1 MPDYRRRLP
10 HVQPV
15 GKVLFITFRLHGS
28 LPPSRYPPA
37 DKKLSA
43 GEAFVWIDRYL
54 DTTRVGPL
62 FLKQAA
68 IAGLVV
74 RAIRFGAVDLGHYKL
89 QAFAVMPNHVHLLVL
104 PEVSPRQFMQTLKGF
119 TAREANKVLGRTGEP
134 FWQREYYDHWVRDAK
149 EHTKIISYIENN
161 PVQAGLVQSPEDY
174 RWSSAWQGA
183 EEVSAVSPARG
194 LDARN
199 QRAVSKRR
207 G

>member
-1 MPDYRRRLP
+1 
-10 HVQPV
+10 
-15 GKVLFITFRLHGS
+15 
-28 LPPSRYPPA
+28 
-37 DKKLSA
+37 
-43 GEAFVWIDRYL
+43 
-54 DTTRVGPL
+54 
-62 FLKQAA
+62 
-68 IAGLVV
+68 
-74 RAIRFGAVDLGHYKL
+74 
-89 QAFAVMPNHVHLLVL
+89 MPNHVHLLVL

-149 EHTKIISYIENN
+149 EHAKIISYIENN